1 MVAHFSS
8 SSPSAAKPE
17 KVIDAWLKLELPIA
31 VIEPEP
37 VTVDQLKQAHNPDYV
52 DQILA
57 CEIKNGFGNKLPE
70 VAASLS
76 YTVGSMLSAAR
87 EAICNGKVAVAPCSG
102 FHHANYASAFGYC
115 TFNGLIVTA
124 MVLKA
129 SGVVNKV
136 GILDFDMHYGD
147 GTDNLIEQHQLE
159 WIEHYTAGQEYE
171 AAYQAQEFLLS
182 TPDKVTKMR
191 DCDIILY
198 QAGADPHINDPLGGL
213 LTTEQL
219 RMRDKTVFE
228 TANALGIPIAWNLAG
243 GYQVADDGS
252 IPEILTIHSNT
263 MLECIKVY
271 VCKCKQVHQ

>member
-1 MVAHFSS
+1 
-8 SSPSAAKPE
+8 
-17 KVIDAWLKLELPIA
+17 VIDAWLRLDLPIA

-57 CEIKNGFGNKLPE
+57 CEVKNGFGNKLPE
-70 VAASLS
+70 VAASLL
-76 YTVGSMLSAAR
+76 YTVGVMLSAAR
-87 EAICNGKVAVAPCSG
+87 EAIRNGKVAVAPCSG

-171 AAYQAQEFLLS
+171 AAYQAQDFLLNIC
-182 TPDKVTKMR
+182 DKVTKMR

-198 QAGADPHINDPLGGL
+198 QAGADPHIKDPLGGF

-219 RMRDKTVFE
+219 RIRDKIVFE

-243 GYQVADDGS
+243 GYQVASDGS
-252 IPEILTIHSNT
+252 IAEVLAIHSNT
-263 MLECIKVY
+263 MLECVEVY
-271 VCKCKQVHQ
+271 VCKREMSDESI